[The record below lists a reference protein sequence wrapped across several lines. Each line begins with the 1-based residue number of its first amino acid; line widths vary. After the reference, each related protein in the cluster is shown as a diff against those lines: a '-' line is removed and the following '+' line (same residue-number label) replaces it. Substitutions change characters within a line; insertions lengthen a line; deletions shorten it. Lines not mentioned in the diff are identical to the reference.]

1 MSTAQIYQIGMNF
14 QAKKK
19 PDRRNQA
26 FKYSQIMEP
35 MNEIK
40 FTTTPMR

>member
-1 MSTAQIYQIGMNF
+1 MSNAQIYQIGMSI
-14 QAKKK
+14 QTKKK

-26 FKYSQIMEP
+26 FVFKTLGV

-40 FTTTPMR
+40 FSTTIKQ